1 MVWLAGGY
9 HEDGTLPKLLVD
21 PNAQVHLQRINLALE
36 SLKTQ
41 HAALLCSLHGD
52 AATTIGKSSPFSATA
67 EENPEELLPVSRFST
82 AFTRRSKIASSVSSL
97 SDGAPVEW
105 FDAQD
110 NVGEEFVLEDP
121 TPDEEKGPPNLQSG
135 SSSYNEYES
144 SSSEDEETTPYRF
157 KTALDAELLA
167 RQITRRTRLPSGP
180 VGDEGSLF
188 TVLKKNVGKV
198 RCFFTRHHRSG
209 IQAQDL
215 STIAFPVSFNEPLT
229 MLQRAAEEMEY
240 HDLLRQAVNSK
251 DPVERMCFVAAFAV
265 SSYAHTRHR
274 TGRKGL

>member
-1 MVWLAGGY
+1 MFWLAGGY

-21 PNAQVHLQRINLALE
+21 PSSQVHFQRINLALE

-52 AATTIGKSSPFSATA
+52 TATAICKSSPFPGTT
-67 EENPEELLPVSRFST
+67 EESPEELLPASRFST
-82 AFTRRSKIASSVSSL
+82 AFTRRSKIAPSVSSL
-97 SDGAPVEW
+97 SDGVPVEW

-110 NVGEEFVLEDP
+110 NVGEEFVLEP

-135 SSSYNEYES
+135 SSSYKEYES
-144 SSSEDEETTPYRF
+144 SSSENEETAPYQF

-167 RQITRRTRLPSGP
+167 RQITRRTRLPCGP

-188 TVLKKNVGKV
+188 TMLKKNVGKV
-198 RCFFTRHHRSG
+198 RCFFTRLHRSRM
-209 IQAQDL
+209 QAQDL

-240 HDLLRQAVNSK
+240 HGLLLQAVNSK